1 MLLAAEVTARGTQV
15 NGPVTGHGSSYKP
28 FKLWADSAHDR
39 NVQVGHG
46 QNVQVGGRQSHA
58 VPHASYHGSSSNE
71 PGAGKPESRYPHISK
86 QYPLISKRYPVR
98 YPWDILL
105 VSIRYSFI
113 SRYILLRYPNIRIFF
128 ASLKI
133 SHKYLRIS
141 VDIKVC
147 ENVRP
152 QICGDFP
159 RIYII

>member
-1 MLLAAEVTARGTQV
+1 MTGTFD
-15 NGPVTGHGSSYKP
+15 H
-28 FKLWADSAHDR
+28 
-39 NVQVGHG
+39 
-46 QNVQVGGRQSHA
+46 NVQVGGRQSHA
-58 VPHASYHGSSSNE
+58 VTHASDHCSSSN
-71 PGAGKPESRYPHISK
+71 GKPESGYPHISK

-147 ENVRP
+147 ENVRL
-152 QICGDFP
+152 QISWCGDFP
-159 RIYII
+159 RISQGYPRICAVFGDWKCSPPDISGISKGYVRDISF

>member
-1 MLLAAEVTARGTQV
+1 VGRL
-15 NGPVTGHGSSYKP
+15 GP
-28 FKLWADSAHDR
+28 AHDR
-39 NVQVGHG
+39 NIQVGHD

-58 VPHASYHGSSSNE
+58 VPHASDHGSSSNE
-71 PGAGKPESRYPHISK
+71 PGACKPESGYPHISK

-133 SHKYLRIS
+133 SYKYLRIT

-159 RIYII
+159 RIYKG

>member
-1 MLLAAEVTARGTQV
+1 MLLVAEVTSA
-15 NGPVTGHGSSYKP
+15 GPAGHKLTGLSLVT
-28 FKLWADSAHDR
+28 
-39 NVQVGHG
+39 VQVTSHSSCGPTRPMTGTFDHR
-46 QNVQVGGRQSHA
+46 GRQSHA
-58 VPHASYHGSSSNE
+58 ATHASDHCSSSN
-71 PGAGKPESRYPHISK
+71 GKPESGYPHISK

-133 SHKYLRIS
+133 SHKYLRIT

-159 RIYII
+159 RIYKG